1 MIVGIPKEIKLDEY
15 RVSLTPAGAA
25 ELVQDGNT
33 VLVEDGAGIGS
44 GIENQDYEKVGAIIA
59 SQDDVFQKAEMII
72 KVKEPIPEEYD
83 RLREN
88 LLLYTYLHLAP
99 APDLTNALLQRKVS
113 GLAYETVQSANGGLP
128 LLVPMSEVAGRM
140 SVNEGG
146 KYLERETGGRGILLG
161 GVPGVDPG
169 HIVIIGGGVV
179 GVNAAKMAVGTGA
192 YVTLLDI
199 NLDRLRYIDD
209 IFGGRVKTIM
219 STKLNLMEFLE
230 LADLVIGAVLVP
242 GARAPR
248 LIQREMLG
256 HMKPG
261 SVIVDVGI
269 DQGGIM
275 ETSKPTTHSDP
286 IYVVDGVVHYCV
298 ANMPGAVAR
307 TSTYALTNATLHYA
321 RELAGKG
328 LNKALRDSQE
338 LRHGLNTFGGH
349 ITHPAVAEAMQREY
363 LPVEK
368 ALF

>member
-1 MIVGIPKEIKLDEY
+1 MIVGIPKEIKPDEY

-25 ELVQDGNT
+25 ELVQDGHT
-33 VLVEDGAGIGS
+33 VLVEDGAGVGS
-44 GIENQDYEKVGAIIA
+44 GIENQDYETVGASIA
-59 SQDDVFQKAEMII
+59 ERDDVFNRAEMII

-99 APDLTNALLQRKVS
+99 APELTQALLQRKVS
-113 GLAYETVQSANGGLP
+113 GLAYETVQSANGALP

-179 GVNAAKMAVGTGA
+179 GLNAAKMAVGTGA

-219 STKLNLMEFLE
+219 STKLNLIEFLE

-248 LIQREMLG
+248 LIKRDMLG

-321 RELAGKG
+321 RQLAGKG
-328 LNKALRDSQE
+328 LHQALKDSQE

-349 ITHPAVAEAMQREY
+349 ITHPAVAEAMQSEY
-363 LPVEK
+363 VPVEK
-368 ALF
+368 ACF

>member
-1 MIVGIPKEIKLDEY
+1 MIVGIPKEIKVDEY

-25 ELVQDGNT
+25 ELVQDGHT
-33 VLVEDGAGIGS
+33 VLIEDHAGIGS
-44 GIENQDYEKVGAIIA
+44 GIENADYESVGAVIA
-59 SQDDVFQKAEMII
+59 DRDEVFQKAEMII

-83 RLREN
+83 RLREDI
-88 LLLYTYLHLAP
+88 LLFTYLHLAP
-99 APDLTNALLQRKVS
+99 APELTTALLDRRVA
-113 GLAYETVQSANGGLP
+113 GLAYETVQSENGSLP

-140 SVNEGG
+140 SINEGG

-179 GVNAAKMAVGTGA
+179 GVNAAKMAIGTGA

-219 STKLNLMEFLE
+219 STKLNLMEFLK
-230 LADLVIGAVLVP
+230 LADLVIGAVLVA

-248 LIQREMLG
+248 LIKKEMLA
-256 HMKPG
+256 HMKSG

-307 TSTYALTNATLHYA
+307 TSTYALTNATLNYA
-321 RELAGKG
+321 RQLAAKG
-328 LNKALRDSQE
+328 LSRALRESQE
-338 LRHGLNTFGGH
+338 LRHGLNTFAGH
-349 ITHPAVAEAMQREY
+349 ITHPAVAEALQREY
-363 LPVEK
+363 VPVEK
-368 ALF
+368 VAL

>member
-25 ELVQDGNT
+25 ELVQDGHT
-33 VLVEDGAGIGS
+33 VLIEDAAGVGS
-44 GIENQDYEKVGAIIA
+44 GIENADYEAVGAHIA
-59 SQDDVFQKAEMII
+59 DRDDVFQKAEMII

-83 RLREN
+83 RLRED

-99 APDLTNALLQRKVS
+99 APELTNALLQRKIS
-113 GLAYETVQSANGGLP
+113 GLAYETVQSKNGALP
-128 LLVPMSEVAGRM
+128 LLIPMSEVAGRM
-140 SVNEGG
+140 SINEGG

-219 STKLNLMEFLE
+219 STKLNLIEFLE
-230 LADLVIGAVLVP
+230 LADLVVGAVLVA

-248 LIQREMLG
+248 LIKREMLS

-298 ANMPGAVAR
+298 ANMPGAVSR

-321 RELAGKG
+321 RQLAGKG
-328 LNKALRDSQE
+328 LKQALKDSQE
-338 LRHGLNTFGGH
+338 LRHGLNTFGGN
-349 ITHPAVAEAMQREY
+349 ITHPAVAEAMQSEY
-363 LPVEK
+363 VPVEK
-368 ALF
+368 AVF

>member
-1 MIVGIPKEIKLDEY
+1 MIIGVPKEIKTDEY
-15 RVSLTPAGAA
+15 RVSMTPAGTA
-25 ELVQDGNT
+25 ELVHDGHT
-33 VLVEDGAGIGS
+33 VLIQTGAGEGS
-44 GIENQDYEKVGAIIA
+44 GIEDEAYHRAGARIVERNE
-59 SQDDVFQKAEMII
+59 VFEKAEMIV
-72 KVKEPIPEEYD
+72 KVKEPIAEEYAL
-83 RLREN
+83 LREGV
-88 LLLYTYLHLAP
+88 LLYTYLHLAP
-99 APDLTNALLQRKVS
+99 APELTGALLERKVA
-113 GLAYETVQSANGGLP
+113 GLAYETVQTANGSLP

-140 SVNEGG
+140 SVNEGS

-169 HIVIIGGGVV
+169 HIVIVGGGVV

-219 STKLNLMEFLE
+219 STKLSLVDFLG

-248 LIQREMLG
+248 LITRDMLS

-307 TSTYALTNATLHYA
+307 TSTYALTNATLNYA
-321 RELAGKG
+321 RQLAAKG
-328 LNKALRDSQE
+328 LKKALEDNPP
-338 LRHGLNTFGGH
+338 LRHGLNTYAGK
-349 ITHPAVAEAMQREY
+349 ITHPAVADAMGGEY
-363 LPVEK
+363 VPVEQV
-368 ALF
+368 LS

>member
-1 MIVGIPKEIKLDEY
+1 MIVGIPKEIKKDEY

-25 ELVQDGNT
+25 ELVHDGHT
-33 VLVEDGAGIGS
+33 VLLEDGAGVGS
-44 GIENQDYEKVGAIIA
+44 GIDNSQYEAVGVRVV
-59 SQDDVFQKAEMII
+59 SRDEVFQKAEMVI
-72 KVKEPIPEEYD
+72 KVKEPIPEEFD
-83 RLREN
+83 RLRED
-88 LLLYTYLHLAP
+88 LLLFTYLHLAP
-99 APDLTNALLQRKVS
+99 APELTDALLERKVS
-113 GLAYETVQSANGGLP
+113 GVAYETVQSENGALP

-140 SVNEGG
+140 SINEGG

-199 NLDRLRYIDD
+199 NLERLRYIDD

-219 STKLNLMEFLE
+219 STKLNLVEFLR
-230 LADLVIGAVLVP
+230 LADLVVGAVLVT

-248 LIQREMLG
+248 LITRDMLA

-307 TSTYALTNATLHYA
+307 TSTYALTNATLQYA
-321 RELAGKG
+321 RELAAKG
-328 LNKALRDSQE
+328 LKRALAENRE
-338 LRHGLNTFGGH
+338 LSYGLNTYAGR
-349 ITHPAVAEAMQREY
+349 ITHPAVADALQREY
-363 LPVEK
+363 VPVDK
-368 ALF
+368 ALG

>member
-1 MIVGIPKEIKLDEY
+1 MIVGIPKEIKPDEY

-25 ELVQDGNT
+25 ELVQDGHT
-33 VLVEDGAGIGS
+33 VLVEDGAGVGS
-44 GIENQDYEKVGAIIA
+44 GIENQDYETVGAIITER
-59 SQDDVFQKAEMII
+59 DDVFNKAEMII

-99 APDLTNALLQRKVS
+99 APELTHALLERKVS
-113 GLAYETVQSANGGLP
+113 GLAYETVQSANGALP

-179 GVNAAKMAVGTGA
+179 GLNAAKMAVGTGA

-199 NLDRLRYIDD
+199 NLERLRYIDD

-219 STKLNLMEFLE
+219 STKLNLIEFLE

-248 LIQREMLG
+248 LIKKDMLG

-275 ETSKPTTHSDP
+275 ETSKPTTHSNP

-321 RELAGKG
+321 RQLAGKG
-328 LNKALRDSQE
+328 LHQALKDSQE
-338 LRHGLNTFGGH
+338 LRHGLNTFGGY
-349 ITHPAVAEAMQREY
+349 ITHPAVAEAMQSEY
-363 LPVEK
+363 VPVEK
-368 ALF
+368 ACF